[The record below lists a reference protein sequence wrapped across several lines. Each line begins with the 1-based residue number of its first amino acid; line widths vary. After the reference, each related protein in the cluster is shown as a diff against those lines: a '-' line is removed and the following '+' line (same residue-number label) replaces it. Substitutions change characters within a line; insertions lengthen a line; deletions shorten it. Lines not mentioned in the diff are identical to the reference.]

1 MSSHG
6 VLFLQIHGSGALII
20 SSLLDFMTF
29 ALCAPYSETTQGD
42 YFDTFLEMIADQG
55 RPLFKLFQVK
65 CVLIQKEN
73 QLSHSRN

>member
-1 MSSHG
+1 
-6 VLFLQIHGSGALII
+6 
-20 SSLLDFMTF
+20 MTF

-65 CVLIQKEN
+65 CVQIQKEN
-73 QLSHSRN
+73 QLSHSRK